1 MTEKTLEQKE
11 KMVLEVKKD
20 LNSLLH
26 AIFTMSSL
34 QAKITLCMI
43 MYGVDLDYAVAVTLR
58 LSPEN

>member
-1 MTEKTLEQKE
+1 MTEKTLEQKG
-11 KMVLEVKKD
+11 KVVLEVKKD

-26 AIFTMSSL
+26 AVFTMSSL

-43 MYGVDLDYAVAVTLR
+43 MYGVDFDYAVAVTLR